1 MPSVWDEEH
10 EYFYIFE
17 TQIDN
22 LKTSM
27 NVSFTRYFSDKDE
40 FELKF
45 DSCFAFAQI
54 MFSPKRSNWK
64 ILEVL

>member
-1 MPSVWDEEH
+1 MPSVCDEEH

-27 NVSFTRYFSDKDE
+27 NICFIKHFSDKDE
-40 FELKF
+40 F
-45 DSCFAFAQI
+45 
-54 MFSPKRSNWK
+54 KR
-64 ILEVL
+64 ILTKT

>member
-1 MPSVWDEEH
+1 MPSVCDEEH

-27 NVSFTRYFSDKDE
+27 NICFTKYFSDKKYGGAGKSSKAADVT
-40 FELKF
+40 F
-45 DSCFAFAQI
+45 
-54 MFSPKRSNWK
+54 
-64 ILEVL
+64 LERVEGTR

>member
-1 MPSVWDEEH
+1 MPSVCDEEH

-27 NVSFTRYFSDKDE
+27 NICVLSNTFQEFVTTSKYKNLNIFYSF
-40 FELKF
+40 
-45 DSCFAFAQI
+45 FALNKKENF
-54 MFSPKRSNWK
+54 
-64 ILEVL
+64 